1 VIDRTAQL
9 NCLFTQTFLVDSSD
23 WLLQQELLLNSG
35 EFGIWKEG
43 GVFHSEDYLQTSR
56 VPPFL
61 AAKDSALQEVTWNN
75 CWCGNYNLKSHNLKS
90 HNIINA

>member
-1 VIDRTAQL
+1 MLIYTNIEL
-9 NCLFTQTFLVDSSD
+9 ILVDSSD

-56 VPPFL
+56 VPPVL
-61 AAKDSALQEVTWNN
+61 VAKDSALQEITWR
-75 CWCGNYNLKSHNLKS
+75 CGNYNLK
-90 HNIINA
+90 